1 MPTQLFELPKA
12 TVFQTNSIA
21 TYKRG
26 TVTVFF
32 FSRIEICFS
41 QAKRL
46 KLNKRNLRLEK
57 SLASSERFR
66 TSLWLQHNLLLS
78 SNRWFL
84 PNS

>member
-21 TYKRG
+21 TSKRG
-26 TVTVFF
+26 TVTVF

-41 QAKRL
+41 LAERL

-57 SLASSERFR
+57 SLASS
-66 TSLWLQHNLLLS
+66 
-78 SNRWFL
+78 
-84 PNS
+84 